1 MNEKIISKA
10 WLFLVFLALFSC
22 RTEEITVSEIVQQ
35 NQEYTNKSL
44 WKEDE
49 VFIKNVK
56 KIYDENA
63 NEVKMESRY
72 GKIYWDYA
80 TSMNTYDETYMI
92 APILKDN
99 KVVSYVEAKRIG
111 SRVYFGFIE
120 DDKETNDFF
129 NTLVFTEKEN
139 LSVVEPSQHGGNNN
153 EISAS
158 IQSVT
163 TRVLQCKT
171 VTKTLIVGYVE
182 GGGPDQ
188 GGEISETYTETICKF
203 VDGPAEQDTCL
214 TDYDAN
220 GNCNGG
226 GGDGGGGYSY
236 PSPEEEELEDDCAKV
251 KQNLINPKFKEK
263 YNELNTQSNLNGIN
277 EKGIFER
284 AAPPGN
290 NLPSSFIPISNQ
302 SCTTDMDLPSNVAG
316 IYGLFHIHNNV
327 NCDNGKINVKA
338 PSPVDMRTFFHILMK
353 QANQYKG
360 SYSEAYSVVITSYGS
375 YMLKYNSTSW
385 PSNVTGS
392 DFAKWQK
399 WYESEFQNLE
409 NKGMMNAENVEKTF
423 AQFLKEV
430 VNVDGLD
437 VFMIT
442 ENSAT
447 KVDYKNIDPNTKKPL
462 KIECP

>member
-1 MNEKIISKA
+1 MNEKIISKIL
-10 WLFLVFLALFSC
+10 LFLVFLALFSC
-22 RTEEITVSEIVQQ
+22 RTEEVAISEIVQQ

-80 TSMNTYDETYMI
+80 TSMDTYDETYMI
-92 APILKDN
+92 APIIKGN

-120 DDKETNDFF
+120 YDKKTNDFF
-129 NTLVFTEKEN
+129 NTLVFTKKEN
-139 LSVVEPSQHGGNNN
+139 LSVIEPKQNEGYNN

-163 TRVLQCKT
+163 TRVLHCKT

-188 GGEISETYTETICKF
+188 GGEITQTYTETICKF
-203 VDGPAEQDTCL
+203 VDGSVNQDTCL

-220 GNCNGG
+220 GNCNGSG
-226 GGDGGGGYSY
+226 GNGGGYSY
-236 PSPEEEELEDDCAKV
+236 PSPEKEDCAKV
-251 KQNLINPKFKEK
+251 KKNLINPKFKEK

-302 SCTTDMDLPSNVAG
+302 SCTTHLSLPANKDG
-316 IYGLFHIHNNV
+316 IFGLFHVHNNII
-327 NCDNGKINVKA
+327 CESGKVNVKA
-338 PSPVDMRTFFHILMK
+338 PSPVDIRTFFHILMK

-375 YMLKYNSTSW
+375 YILKYNSTSW
-385 PSNVTGS
+385 PSNVTGR
-392 DFAKWQK
+392 DFAKWQT
-399 WYESEFQNLE
+399 WYNEAFQNLE
-409 NKGMMNAENVEKTF
+409 ENNAMDAENVEKTF
-423 AQFLKEV
+423 AQFLNEI

-437 VFMIT
+437 VFMIA